1 MDNYKPEY
9 KISNNLFLDATQNY
23 DFIQTP
29 KVTLMADSKNE
40 ILAIFEN
47 WDSGE
52 SFGYNVEEIQ
62 LLIDLLVETKTKMV
76 TLKQT
81 EKLSNDQQ
89 QTERPVG
96 ESNPN
101 PS

>member
-1 MDNYKPEY
+1 M
-9 KISNNLFLDATQNY
+9 KITVSGTVFTSYDVKAKNN
-23 DFIQTP
+23 
-29 KVTLMADSKNE
+29 SKNE
-40 ILAIFEN
+40 ISAIFEN

>member
-29 KVTLMADSKNE
+29 KVTLMVDSKNE
-40 ILAIFEN
+40 ISAIFEN